1 MTKIKICGITTEN
14 DITYLNEA
22 GVDFA
27 GFVQFYPKSK
37 RDIPIETAVRLM
49 KKLSPR
55 IKRVAVVVSPG
66 KEELEMIAQA
76 GFDLVQIHGSIPD
89 EFLDEIGLPVWK
101 AFNVSDLSEFERFL
115 NHPKVT
121 GFVFDAQTPGSGK
134 GFDWELLSGIPH
146 TDKLTMLAG
155 GIHPGNVAEAIRI
168 TKVDGVDTS
177 SGVED
182 DSGNGKSREKIQAF
196 VKAVREL

>member
-1 MTKIKICGITTEN
+1 M
-14 DITYLNEA
+14 L
-22 GVDFA
+22 FR
-27 GFVQFYPKSK
+27 S
-37 RDIPIETAVRLM
+37 
-49 KKLSPR
+49 
-55 IKRVAVVVSPG
+55 
-66 KEELEMIAQA
+66 
-76 GFDLVQIHGSIPD
+76 
-89 EFLDEIGLPVWK
+89 
-101 AFNVSDLSEFERFL
+101 
-115 NHPKVT
+115 
-121 GFVFDAQTPGSGK
+121 QTPGSGK

>member
-14 DITYLNEA
+14 DIAYLNEA

-37 RDIPIETAVRLM
+37 RNIPIETAVQLM

-66 KEELEMIAQA
+66 KEQLEMIAQA

-134 GFDWELLSGIPH
+134 GFDWELLSEIPH